1 MRNKVGFFVL
11 NGSEKSLHGEK
22 RNTYEQF
29 FVHSAETVVFPQL
42 FRLFLKRFFIGYG

>member
-29 FVHSAETVVFPQL
+29 L
-42 FRLFLKRFFIGYG
+42 FIQPKP